1 MNRARILVLALALLA
16 GGGAAYLIKFDDPPP
31 PPAPVPAPAARLD
44 TEEVLVANGDIGIGQ
59 SISQQTLRWQ
69 VWPKAAV
76 SGANFVVRQGR
87 PNAAEQ
93 LAGSIARTAFANGE
107 PIREDKLIKA
117 NGSGYM
123 AAVLPAGM
131 RAISTPISPETG
143 AGGFILPNDR
153 VDVLLIR
160 AQKTSSGDA
169 YSSET
174 ILTNVRVLAIDQTV
188 EEKNGQRVVV
198 GKIATLALN
207 ARNAETL
214 ALATRLG
221 TLALALRSLADAGDA
236 NDSGD
241 VSLSSRESVNVVR
254 FGHATSASK

>member
-93 LAGSIARTAFANGE
+93 LDGSISRTAFAN
-107 PIREDKLIKA
+107 
-117 NGSGYM
+117 
-123 AAVLPAGM
+123 
-131 RAISTPISPETG
+131 
-143 AGGFILPNDR
+143 
-153 VDVLLIR
+153 
-160 AQKTSSGDA
+160 
-169 YSSET
+169 
-174 ILTNVRVLAIDQTV
+174 
-188 EEKNGQRVVV
+188 
-198 GKIATLALN
+198 
-207 ARNAETL
+207 
-214 ALATRLG
+214 
-221 TLALALRSLADAGDA
+221 
-236 NDSGD
+236 
-241 VSLSSRESVNVVR
+241 
-254 FGHATSASK
+254 